1 MNSDSKYFATA
12 QKARGSDPAYA
23 MVQCRKYLSSA
34 DCLACFEAALSR
46 IRHCSSNGANVI
58 YDGCCLSEEH
68 KLGEGGFGDVYK
80 GVLKNGKIVAV
91 KKLAVLQ
98 SRRAK
103 LDFDSEVRLISNV
116 HHRNLIRLLGCC
128 SKGLELLLVYEY
140 MANSSLDKF
149 LFGERRGSLNWKQRY
164 GIILG
169 TARGLA
175 YLHEEFHVCIIHRDI
190 KSSNILL
197 DDDLQ
202 PKIADFGL
210 ARLLPE
216 DKSHLSTKFAGTLGY
231 TSPEY
236 AIHGQLS
243 EKADIYSYG
252 IVVLEIISGQ
262 RSHETNAD
270 PDAEFFLKK
279 AWRLYENNMH
289 LELADESLDPN
300 ENEAEDVKR
309 VIEVAL
315 MCTQATAAMRPT
327 MSEVVVLLK
336 SKGSVER
343 RPLTKPT
350 FIESDHKRLR
360 EDTSTSTASS
370 ASNATASISRLSD
383 RLPASNVVAN
393 CLLRIINHDHG
404 MTCPMTVNLRSMIDD
419 W

>member
-1 MNSDSKYFATA
+1 MQPKTACITCLITIIWWQLFLEESASASDPQINLLSSGCGQYNVTDYQDFRSNLNSTFIQLREQLVNDDKYFATA
-12 QKARGSDPAYA
+12 QQARGSNPAYA

-58 YDGCCLSEEH
+58 YDGCCL
-68 KLGEGGFGDVYK
+68 
-80 GVLKNGKIVAV
+80 
-91 KKLAVLQ
+91 
-98 SRRAK
+98 
-103 LDFDSEVRLISNV
+103 
-116 HHRNLIRLLGCC
+116 
-128 SKGLELLLVYEY
+128 
-140 MANSSLDKF
+140 
-149 LFGERRGSLNWKQRY
+149 
-164 GIILG
+164 
-169 TARGLA
+169 
-175 YLHEEFHVCIIHRDI
+175 
-190 KSSNILL
+190 
-197 DDDLQ
+197 
-202 PKIADFGL
+202 
-210 ARLLPE
+210 
-216 DKSHLSTKFAGTLGY
+216 
-231 TSPEY
+231 
-236 AIHGQLS
+236 
-243 EKADIYSYG
+243 
-252 IVVLEIISGQ
+252 

-270 PDAEFFLKK
+270 PDAEFLLKK

-370 ASNATASISRLSD
+370 ASNATASISRLSG
-383 RLPASNVVAN
+383 R
-393 CLLRIINHDHG
+393 
-404 MTCPMTVNLRSMIDD
+404 
-419 W
+419 

>member
-1 MNSDSKYFATA
+1 MET
-12 QKARGSDPAYA
+12 
-23 MVQCRKYLSSA
+23 
-34 DCLACFEAALSR
+34 
-46 IRHCSSNGANVI
+46 
-58 YDGCCLSEEH
+58 
-68 KLGEGGFGDVYK
+68 
-80 GVLKNGKIVAV
+80 
-91 KKLAVLQ
+91 
-98 SRRAK
+98 
-103 LDFDSEVRLISNV
+103 
-116 HHRNLIRLLGCC
+116 
-128 SKGLELLLVYEY
+128 
-140 MANSSLDKF
+140 
-149 LFGERRGSLNWKQRY
+149 GERRGSLNWKQRY

-270 PDAEFFLKK
+270 PDAEFLLKK

-370 ASNATASISRLSD
+370 ASNATASISQLSG
-383 RLPASNVVAN
+383 R
-393 CLLRIINHDHG
+393 
-404 MTCPMTVNLRSMIDD
+404 
-419 W
+419 